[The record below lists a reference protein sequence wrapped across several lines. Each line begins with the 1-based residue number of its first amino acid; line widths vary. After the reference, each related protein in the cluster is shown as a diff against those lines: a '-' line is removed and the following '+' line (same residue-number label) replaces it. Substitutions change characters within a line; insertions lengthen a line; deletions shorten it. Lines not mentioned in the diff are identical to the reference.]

1 MELQALRDELK
12 SAMAMNG
19 GLFVK
24 IFGLQ
29 MMQMWCVGSLDSIV
43 LVSCNIKNY
52 KHLAVHGLLIKV
64 KFITEQHHT

>member
-1 MELQALRDELK
+1 MELQALRDALK

-43 LVSCNIKNY
+43 LVSYNTK
-52 KHLAVHGLLIKV
+52 KL
-64 KFITEQHHT
+64 